1 MEERE
6 AVYKGVYRFYG
17 CWTNLLHQWTTGAEQ
32 SDRGR
37 TLIQGLLV
45 WDLTDHQLTR
55 GGGRGWR
62 RRSWGDRRERRQ
74 RVLDRAMLSLSC
86 ADPWPEGSVGLE
98 EEVVTAAAQAEERDS
113 GSIHSTDNSR
123 SSNISSCCSSSVNLD
138 DSLTSLQWL
147 QEFSILGAN
156 VPQQA
161 HHQPH
166 LFGHQP
172 LGSDAPASPL
182 AGDPASI
189 GMPLTPGKPTAAAY
203 SRMQP
208 PLPGIVAHGHCP
220 DEVDYKTNAHIKP
233 PYSYATLICMAM
245 QASKKSKIT
254 LPNMEQIIFNKG
266 QQNSIRHNLSLNK
279 CFIKVPRQKDEPGKG
294 GFWKIDPQYAERL
307 LSGAYKKRRMP
318 PVQINPALQ
327 NRLRL
332 NLQPQSRGPCSPTG
346 GQISLSVNLES
357 QRLLQE
363 FEEATGADQNW
374 DPHLAEGTM
383 LGSWPVVRGRSG
395 LKRKQSMGSRGGA
408 VKAPRRSSSPLLCV
422 DEQKEIG
429 PLKGDFDWD
438 ALLDSALSGELSLEG
453 GEPLSPIMKEEELT
467 VRGTHISP
475 VEAPAGTA
483 DIHVL
488 VETQRSNDVSDFD
501 EETFLATA
509 FLESPWP
516 EEEDQ
521 GRNDFLCSSTVNLD
535 QLFDLGD
542 SLGGDPSTRIDT
554 LL

>member
-1 MEERE
+1 
-6 AVYKGVYRFYG
+6 
-17 CWTNLLHQWTTGAEQ
+17 
-32 SDRGR
+32 
-37 TLIQGLLV
+37 
-45 WDLTDHQLTR
+45 
-55 GGGRGWR
+55 
-62 RRSWGDRRERRQ
+62 
-74 RVLDRAMLSLSC
+74 MLSLSC

-113 GSIHSTDNSR
+113 VHN
-123 SSNISSCCSSSVNLD
+123 NSSCSSVNLD

-172 LGSDAPASPL
+172 LGTDAPASPL

-203 SRMQP
+203 CRMQT
-208 PLPGIVAHGHCP
+208 LPGIVAHGHCP

-245 QASKKSKIT
+245 QASKKTKIT
-254 LPNMEQIIFNKG
+254 LSCIYKWITDNFCYY
-266 QQNSIRHNLSLNK
+266 RHADPTWQ
-279 CFIKVPRQKDEPGKG
+279 VPRQKDEPGKG

-327 NRLRL
+327 NRLRV
-332 NLQPQSRGPCSPTG
+332 NLQPQSRGPRSPTG
-346 GQISLSVNLES
+346 GGHGLCINPES

-383 LGSWPVVRGRSG
+383 LGSWPVVKGKG
-395 LKRKQSMGSRGGA
+395 GHKRKLGSRNGIIK
-408 VKAPRRSSSPLLCV
+408 VPRRSSSPLLSA

-438 ALLDSALSGELSLEG
+438 ALLDSALSGELSLDG
-453 GEPLSPIMKEEELT
+453 GEPLSPIMKEEDLT
-467 VRGTHISP
+467 VQGTHISP
-475 VEAPAGTA
+475 VEAPPGTA

-488 VETQRSNDVSDFD
+488 VETQRNNDVSDFD

-516 EEEDQ
+516 EEEEQ
-521 GRNDFLCSSTVNLD
+521 GRNDFLCSSSVNLD

>member
-1 MEERE
+1 
-6 AVYKGVYRFYG
+6 
-17 CWTNLLHQWTTGAEQ
+17 
-32 SDRGR
+32 
-37 TLIQGLLV
+37 
-45 WDLTDHQLTR
+45 
-55 GGGRGWR
+55 
-62 RRSWGDRRERRQ
+62 
-74 RVLDRAMLSLSC
+74 MLSLSC

-98 EEVVTAAAQAEERDS
+98 EEVVTAAAQAEERDGVS
-113 GSIHSTDNSR
+113 NNS
-123 SSNISSCCSSSVNLD
+123 SISSCCSSVNLD

-166 LFGHQP
+166 LLGHQQ
-172 LGSDAPASPL
+172 LGSDSPASPL

-203 SRMQP
+203 SRIQS
-208 PLPGIVAHGHCP
+208 LPGIVAHGHCP

-254 LPNMEQIIFNKG
+254 LSCIYKWITDNFCYYRHADPTW
-266 QQNSIRHNLSLNK
+266 QNSIRHNLSLNK

-327 NRLRL
+327 NRLMV
-332 NLQPQSRGPCSPTG
+332 NLQSQSRSPCSPTVG
-346 GQISLSVNLES
+346 PIGLNVNPES
-357 QRLLQE
+357 QRLLRE

-383 LGSWPVVRGRSG
+383 LGSWPVVRGRNG
-395 LKRKQSMGSRGGA
+395 HKRKLGSRNGA
-408 VKAPRRSSSPLLCV
+408 TKAPRRSSSPLLSM

-438 ALLDSALSGELSLEG
+438 ALLDSALSGELSLEE
-453 GEPLSPIMKEEELT
+453 GEPLSPIMKDEDLT

-475 VEAPAGTA
+475 IEAPAGTA

-488 VETQRSNDVSDFD
+488 VETQRSNDVSDLD

-516 EEEDQ
+516 EEEEQ
-521 GRNDFLCSSTVNLD
+521 ARSDFLCSSTVNLD

-542 SLGGDPSTRIDT
+542 SLGDPSSRIDS

>member
-1 MEERE
+1 
-6 AVYKGVYRFYG
+6 
-17 CWTNLLHQWTTGAEQ
+17 
-32 SDRGR
+32 
-37 TLIQGLLV
+37 
-45 WDLTDHQLTR
+45 
-55 GGGRGWR
+55 
-62 RRSWGDRRERRQ
+62 
-74 RVLDRAMLSLSC
+74 MLSLSC

-98 EEVVTAAAQAEERDS
+98 EEVVTAAAQAEERD
-113 GSIHSTDNSR
+113 GLHN
-123 SSNISSCCSSSVNLD
+123 SSNTSSCCSSTNLD

-161 HHQPH
+161 QNQPH

-203 SRMQP
+203 SRMQ

-254 LPNMEQIIFNKG
+254 LSCIYKWITDNFCYYRHADPTW
-266 QQNSIRHNLSLNK
+266 QNSIRHNLSLNK

-327 NRLRL
+327 NRLRV

-346 GQISLSVNLES
+346 GQSGLCINSES
-357 QRLLQE
+357 QRLLRE

-374 DPHLAEGTM
+374 DPHPGEGTM
-383 LGSWPVVRGRSG
+383 LGSWPVVRGRNG
-395 LKRKQSMGSRGGA
+395 HKRKQSAGLRNGA
-408 VKAPRRSSSPLLCV
+408 AKAPRRSSSPLLSV
-422 DEQKEIG
+422 DEQREIG

-453 GEPLSPIMKEEELT
+453 GEPLSPIMKEEDLT

-475 VEAPAGTA
+475 VEAPVETA
-483 DIHVL
+483 DIQVL
-488 VETQRSNDVSDFD
+488 VETQRNNDVSDFD

-521 GRNDFLCSSTVNLD
+521 CRNDFLCSSTVNLD

-542 SLGGDPSTRIDT
+542 SLGGDPSARIDT

>member
-1 MEERE
+1 
-6 AVYKGVYRFYG
+6 
-17 CWTNLLHQWTTGAEQ
+17 
-32 SDRGR
+32 
-37 TLIQGLLV
+37 
-45 WDLTDHQLTR
+45 
-55 GGGRGWR
+55 
-62 RRSWGDRRERRQ
+62 
-74 RVLDRAMLSLSC
+74 MLSLSC

-113 GSIHSTDNSR
+113 PNNT
-123 SSNISSCCSSSVNLD
+123 SSNSSFCSSVNLD

-156 VPQQA
+156 SPQQT
-161 HHQPH
+161 HQQPH
-166 LFGHQP
+166 LFGHHP
-172 LGSDAPASPL
+172 LGSEAPTSPL
-182 AGDPASI
+182 AGDPASF

-203 SRMQP
+203 SRMQA
-208 PLPGIVAHGHCP
+208 LPSIVAHGHCP

-254 LPNMEQIIFNKG
+254 LSCIYKWITDNFCFYRHADPTW
-266 QQNSIRHNLSLNK
+266 QNSIRHNLSLNK

-318 PVQINPALQ
+318 PVQINPAFQ
-327 NRLRL
+327 SRLRVT
-332 NLQPQSRGPCSPTG
+332 LQPQSRGPCSPTEG
-346 GQISLSVNLES
+346 MNGLSINPES
-357 QRLLQE
+357 QRLLRE

-395 LKRKQSMGSRGGA
+395 HKRKQPQGSRNGA
-408 VKAPRRSSSPLLCV
+408 KAPRRSSSPLLSA
-422 DEQKEIG
+422 DEPKEIG

-438 ALLDSALSGELSLEG
+438 ALLDSALSGELSLDG
-453 GEPLSPIMKEEELT
+453 GEPLSPIMTEEDLT

-475 VEAPAGTA
+475 VEAPAGTS

-488 VETQRSNDVSDFD
+488 VETQRNNDVSDLD

-509 FLESPWP
+509 FLENPWP
-516 EEEDQ
+516 EEEEQ
-521 GRNDFLCSSTVNLD
+521 CRNDFLCSSTVNLD
-535 QLFDLGD
+535 QLFDLGA